1 MWVWNV
7 LAVSN
12 EAPEK
17 LVTQAVVGLCG
28 PHFSGL
34 YSGTV
39 HYPLSLANGL
49 LGESE
54 KPSL

>member
-17 LVTQAVVGLCG
+17 LVTQAVAQ
-28 PHFSGL
+28 H
-34 YSGTV
+34 TV
-39 HYPLSLANGL
+39 HLDRG
-49 LGESE
+49 G
-54 KPSL
+54 